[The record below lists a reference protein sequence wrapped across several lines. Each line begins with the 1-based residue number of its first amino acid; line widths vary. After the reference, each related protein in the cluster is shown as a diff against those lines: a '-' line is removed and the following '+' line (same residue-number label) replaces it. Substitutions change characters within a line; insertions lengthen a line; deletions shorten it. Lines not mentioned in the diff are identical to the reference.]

1 MKNFKIIGII
11 FLIAFLLVSPA
22 LADITDST
30 VDETNIYST
39 NPATRYD
46 ISVPGSY
53 SNTTATNI
61 TYSNAVIVGT
71 PNVVTSGLTVT
82 TSLEDRRGSLITTD
96 TIGTKYATN
105 MTSGATVLSTDVYP
119 NTYIYPSDGLKT
131 FIYNYG
137 NYAGI
142 TSSSEIVSLHTQD
155 AWEII
160 PETLEIEKKSTNIFN
175 PTNQF
180 AITTPI
186 IDLKYISLTEAI
198 LIYGNSVY
206 IVDSRESAI
215 TPVSLHENGGTITK
229 GYIGE
234 FNAITVDT
242 DGVVLVYN
250 YNNRTAVGLKSN
262 ITIPSDIVGVASIND
277 YAIIATSTYIQLY
290 DAHTGEFI
298 SQTAASVKGV
308 CGKDT
313 IARFLSYPVTAPT
326 NVVYSWAPSSS
337 GLTASVSTTL
347 TEPAVTI
354 NEINRIA
361 QTDSFIVGTSGKTYI
376 ISIPGGGPT
385 SSIISTAAT
394 TLSQLDSSLDYQYVG
409 NDGKDTYQYAIDI
422 TAIPD
427 KSQLVSKYT
436 VSTNLNDV
444 AVSHTNGLWS
454 AFGGYGMSINIM
466 AKDSETSRTLMQNT
480 LVDGIIDQIGIS
492 YAGYYLIATTDD
504 SIYLLSQATPL
515 DVSDTVLISKYYAK
529 VSIMDQGLLQPNT
542 DFTVSINSGAPISYT
557 TVSDGT
563 FTMEVYPTYTYIFTY
578 GGNSVKYIA
587 NNYALQ
593 YVFINSYQE
602 YYMSDV
608 TYSVSF
614 NNNTDILMRY
624 YDGLSKGNTINYV
637 VADANGTVLYTT
649 GTIVSNNYYHI
660 YSLPVGSSPGIY
672 TVKLTISSN
681 GVSTVKDWSFSKKNY
696 LDETNQSGLILPGAK
711 KPIIPLTIPM
721 IPVEVS
727 GNVIQII
734 FCIVLMIVAGLF
746 GVNYSAKGTL
756 IVALLALLFTYFGLI
771 HIDWLWA
778 VTMVVLGILTIFS
791 YASQNEAN

>member
-394 TLSQLDSSLDYQYVG
+394 TLTQLDSSLDYQYVG

-504 SIYLLSQATPL
+504 SIYLLSQAIPL
-515 DVSDTVLISKYYAK
+515 DVSDTVLISKYYVK

-578 GGNSVKYIA
+578 KGNSVKYIA

>member
-61 TYSNAVIVGT
+61 TYINAVIVGT

-82 TSLEDRRGSLITTD
+82 TALEDRRGSLITTD

-206 IVDSRESAI
+206 IVDSRESLI

-262 ITIPSDIVGVASIND
+262 ITTPSDIVGVASIND
-277 YAIIATSTYIQLY
+277 YAIIATSTHIQLY

-394 TLSQLDSSLDYQYVG
+394 TLTQLDSSLDYQYVG

-578 GGNSVKYIA
+578 KGNSVKYIA